1 MGDPRKQRKKYD
13 PPMHPWK
20 AERITEESGLEKEY
34 GLKNKTEVWKM
45 KSIMKKIKSQAK
57 ALITK
62 TGKQAEKEEQLFRKR
77 LEKMGLIQEGV
88 KIENVLDLG
97 VKEILERRLQ
107 TQVFRRGFAKSIDQ
121 ARQFITH
128 GHITLNNKK
137 VTAPSYILA
146 AGEEANIVF
155 RPTSSLA
162 DAEHPERK
170 VALKKGEVAATKT
183 EAKEESKEEES
194 EVIED
199 DTAEK

>member
-1 MGDPRKQRKKYD
+1 
-13 PPMHPWK
+13 MHPWK
-20 AERITEESGLEKEY
+20 SERINEESGIEKEY
-34 GLKNKTEVWKM
+34 GLKNKTEIWKM
-45 KSIMKKIKSQAK
+45 KSIMKKIKVQAK

-77 LEKMGLIQEGV
+77 LEKMGLIQEGA
-88 KIENVLDLG
+88 KLENVLDLS

-107 TQVFRRGFAKSIDQ
+107 THVFRRGFAKSMNQ

-155 RPTSSLA
+155 RPTSTLA

-170 VALKKGEVAATKT
+170 VSLKKGDAA
-183 EAKEESKEEES
+183 AKAEEKEEEKS
-194 EVIED
+194 EVTAD
-199 DTAEK
+199 DTAKE

>member
-1 MGDPRKQRKKYD
+1 MGDPRKQRKKYE

-20 AERITEESGLEKEY
+20 AERIIEESGLEKEY

-45 KSIMKKIKSQAK
+45 KSIMKKIKTQAK

-155 RPTSSLA
+155 RSTSTLA

-170 VALKKGEVAATKT
+170 VHLKKGDI
-183 EAKEESKEEES
+183 ESKVEVKAEEEES